1 MWNKEVHMQ
10 ATVGDQI
17 KVHRHRTGQPDR
29 GGEVREVRG
38 SAGGPP
44 YVVRWS
50 DNDHE
55 SVFFPGPDAT
65 VQHPGDLST

>member
-1 MWNKEVHMQ
+1 MQ

-17 KVHRHRTGQPDR
+17 KVLGHRTGQPDR

-38 SAGGPP
+38 SAGSPP

-50 DNDHE
+50 DNDHDHE
-55 SVFFPGPDAT
+55 TLVFPGPDAT
-65 VQHPGDLST
+65 VQHAGDLST

>member
-1 MWNKEVHMQ
+1 MQ

-17 KVHRHRTGQPDR
+17 KVHGHRTGQPDR

-38 SAGGPP
+38 PAGGPP

-50 DNDHE
+50 DNEHE
-55 SVFFPGPDAT
+55 TLFFPGSDAT

>member
-1 MWNKEVHMQ
+1 MQ

-17 KVHRHRTGQPDR
+17 KVLGHRTGQPDR

-38 SAGGPP
+38 SAGSPP

-55 SVFFPGPDAT
+55 TLFSPGPDAT
-65 VQHPGDLST
+65 VQHAGDLST